1 MYLLAGLP
9 GDSTISPLKEI
20 VENCD
25 ASVFESDI
33 LKHMVSL
40 QGTAARPLHSSTPAV
55 DEDACDV
62 VQGRQY
68 HGTLFINQNLIITFA
83 NVANLQV
90 LFKWQ
95 HNVFPVLRFVF
106 GL

>member
-1 MYLLAGLP
+1 MVRKMYLLAGLP

-40 QGTAARPLHSSTPAV
+40 QGTAARPQYSSTPAV

-68 HGTLFINQNLIITFA
+68 IIHKSKFNRNFCKCCEFA
-83 NVANLQV
+83 GPLQV
-90 LFKWQ
+90 AA
-95 HNVFPVLRFVF
+95 
-106 GL
+106 